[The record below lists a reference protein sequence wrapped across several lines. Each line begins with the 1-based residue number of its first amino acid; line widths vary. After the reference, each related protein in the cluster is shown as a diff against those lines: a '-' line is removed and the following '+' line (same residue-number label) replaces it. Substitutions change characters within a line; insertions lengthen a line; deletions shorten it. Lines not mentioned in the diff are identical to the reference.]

1 MKTVNIII
9 AILVVALVASCK
21 PGKIRVQN
29 NISQVVITNVQWG
42 DQYLAYELLPGE
54 TSDKLSISDV
64 PESNK
69 IRFVMQAN
77 NQAIYLET
85 EELYHLD
92 RNDDLLIVITDST
105 PVKNPNE

>member
-1 MKTVNIII
+1 MQ
-9 AILVVALVASCK
+9 SCK

-42 DQYLAYELLPGE
+42 DTYLAYELLPGE
-54 TSDKLSISDV
+54 TSSKQKVSDV

-77 NQAIYLET
+77 SQSIYLET

-92 RNDDLLIVITDST
+92 HDDDLLIVLTDST